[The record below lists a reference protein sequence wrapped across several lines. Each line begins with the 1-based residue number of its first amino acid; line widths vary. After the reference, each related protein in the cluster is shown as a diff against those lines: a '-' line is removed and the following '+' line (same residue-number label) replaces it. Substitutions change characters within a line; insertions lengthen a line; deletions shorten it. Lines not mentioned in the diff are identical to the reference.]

1 MALTTVVA
9 YDVSEDRR
17 RARLAALL
25 QKHGDRVQ
33 FSVFVCRLDDAELT
47 GLLDA
52 GRTIIDV
59 RTDLIYVFRQCADCW
74 AAIGS
79 VGQAHPPQPTL
90 YWAVF

>member
-1 MALTTVVA
+1 MALTAVVA

-25 QKHGDRVQ
+25 QRHGDRVQ
-33 FSVFVCRLDDAELT
+33 FSVFVCRLDDEELT
-47 GLLDA
+47 GLLES

-59 RTDLIYVFRQCADCW
+59 HTDSIYVFRQCADCW
-74 AAIGS
+74 SAIGS